1 MTPEQREKLQMFI
14 ADGFDTYLADG
25 RMPPDVEGDDLLGQ
39 YARDVIG
46 RNLHL
51 GGADPDYRDVF
62 RQNLEAFVSS
72 MSDKFEAIDRSGE
85 PERLMLN
92 NFIKGTSGERRA
104 MWNKVKDLAF
114 RKYSPGELD
123 AEGYDSQL
131 TDENEKVVFDMFA
144 RDWNDAL
151 EKRDSGTKRHQ
162 LASAAAEWEKTCARR
177 CRQDYETRRQLRNV
191 SFHFPQLAEIAR
203 IIGRRNDSHSND
215 TVSLSSRYAPSVLSR
230 SVNSQE
236 IDRITTGNDLECI
249 IPAEYSYLACRET
262 EMLFMVRYARRQL
275 LQFTSPGCDSASRT
289 LKAESVPRPVSGPII
304 VSVDTSSSMDGRASE
319 IAAAMLYQLLEVA
332 RRENRRCF
340 LITFSVRA
348 RSIDLSEAGQWRKID
363 EFLSTSYTGGT
374 NGEQMLREAIRQLH
388 TDDFS
393 MADVLMISDFAFAPP
408 QPDTLAAIRREQALD
423 TRFYGLRIGHLNTPY
438 DNILDKIW
446 QVE

>member
-1 MTPEQREKLQMFI
+1 MSPEQREKLQMFI

-25 RMPPDVEGDDLLGQ
+25 RMPPSVEGDDLLGP

-51 GGADPDYRDVF
+51 GGADPDYREAF
-62 RQNLEAFVSS
+62 RQNLEAFVNS
-72 MSDKFEAIDRSGE
+72 MSDEFEAIDRSGE
-85 PERLMLN
+85 PERLMIN

-104 MWNKVKDLAF
+104 MWNKVKELASQ
-114 RKYSPGELD
+114 KYSPGELD

-131 TDENEKVVFDMFA
+131 TEENEEVVFDMFA
-144 RDWNDAL
+144 RDWNGAL
-151 EKRDSGTKRHQ
+151 DRRNTETKRNR
-162 LASAAAEWEKTCARR
+162 LASAAAEWEESCGRR
-177 CRQDYETRRQLRNV
+177 CQRDYQTRKRLRNI
-191 SFHFPQLAEIAR
+191 SFNFPQLAEIAR
-203 IIGRRNDSHSND
+203 IIGRRNGCSND
-215 TVSLSSRYAPSVLSR
+215 TTSLSSHYVPSALSR
-230 SVNSQE
+230 SISAQE

-249 IPAEYSYLACRET
+249 IPAEYSYLACRDT

-275 LQFTSPGCDSASRT
+275 LQFTSPGSDSALRT
-289 LKAESVPRPVSGPII
+289 LRAESVPRPVSGPII

-319 IAAAMLYQLLEVA
+319 ISVAMLYQLLEVA

-348 RSIDLSEAGQWRKID
+348 RSIDLSEPGQWRKIE
-363 EFLSTSYTGGT
+363 EFLSISYTGGT
-374 NGEQMLREAIRQLH
+374 NGEQMLRDAVRQLH

-393 MADVLMISDFAFAPP
+393 MADVLIISDFAFAPP
-408 QPDTLAAIRREQALD
+408 QPATLAAIRREQARD
-423 TRFYGLRIGHLNTPY
+423 TRFYGLRIGRLNTPY